1 MAEGLVKPVT
11 TAYASRTS
19 KIDAAEE
26 EAVGSKPA
34 PVSTPKADSG
44 PAITADAAAAKSAKY
59 KADREAF
66 DAEAKKGLVKPS
78 LLDRAK
84 KVVGLD

>member
-11 TAYASRTS
+11 TAYANRT
-19 KIDAAEE
+19 KRIDDAEE
-26 EAVGSKPA
+26 AAVSSPSA
-34 PVSTPKADSG
+34 PVSTPKADAG

-78 LLDRAK
+78 LLGRVKAA
-84 KVVGLD
+84 VGLD